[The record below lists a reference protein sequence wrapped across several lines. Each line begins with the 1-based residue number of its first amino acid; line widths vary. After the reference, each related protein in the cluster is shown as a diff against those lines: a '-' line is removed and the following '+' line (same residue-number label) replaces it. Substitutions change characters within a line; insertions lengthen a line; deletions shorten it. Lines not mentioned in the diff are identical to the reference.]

1 MNSLKYI
8 MLLALLF
15 STASRMPA
23 AAASTDTRID
33 FSSLDSSHPFK
44 VYGTLYLPENT
55 SGRCPAVV
63 MIHGTMGVDS
73 RGTLYR
79 IPLLNA
85 GIAVFEV
92 DFKDGIYKS
101 PIDRPK
107 IDTFLPLA
115 FAALKELRKVPS
127 IDPGRIGIMGFS
139 LGGAITLSTALDDNR
154 KAWMGD
160 EKGFAAHAGFYPVA
174 KAFIPKIESGGV
186 LTGSPIVIFYGTDD
200 SYGDGDQV
208 PQLKSLLQT
217 KFNFVLTT
225 YEYAGAT
232 HGFNLNAPSITYFD
246 PAAKH
251 MRGHMAYDAQATEDS
266 LPKLVDFMRTNLAVK

>member
-1 MNSLKYI
+1 MSSLKYI
-8 MLLALLF
+8 MLLALFF
-15 STASRMPA
+15 SAASRIPA

-33 FSSLDSSHPFK
+33 FSSLNSSHPFK
-44 VYGTLYLPENT
+44 VYGTLYLPENA
-55 SGRCPAVV
+55 SGQCPAVV
-63 MIHGTMGVDS
+63 MIHGTMGIDS

-79 IPLLNA
+79 VPLLNA

-92 DFKDGIYKS
+92 NFKDGIYRS

-107 IDTFLPLA
+107 IDAFLPLA

-127 IDPGRIGIMGFS
+127 IDPSRIGIMGFS
-139 LGGAITLSTALDDNR
+139 LGGAITLSTALDENR

-160 EKGFAAHAGFYPVA
+160 EKGFAAHAGFYPVV

-186 LTGSPIVIFYGTDD
+186 LTGAPIIIFYGTDD
-200 SYGDGDQV
+200 AYGDGDQV

-266 LPKLVDFMRTNLAVK
+266 LPKLVDFMRKNLAVK

>member
-1 MNSLKYI
+1 MSSLKCI
-8 MLLALLF
+8 MLLALFTL
-15 STASRMPA
+15 TASQIPAVA
-23 AAASTDTRID
+23 AATDARID
-33 FSSLDSSHPFK
+33 FASLDSSHQLK
-44 VYGTLYLPENT
+44 VYGTLYLPESA
-55 SGRCPAVV
+55 SGRSPAVV
-63 MIHGTMGVDS
+63 MIHGTMGIDS

-79 IPLLNA
+79 VPLLNA

-92 DFKDGIYKS
+92 NFKDGIYKS

-127 IDPGRIGIMGFS
+127 IDPARIGIMGFS
-139 LGGAITLSTALDDNR
+139 LGGAITLSTALDENR

-174 KAFIPKIESGGV
+174 KAFIPKIEGGSA
-186 LTGSPIVIFYGTDD
+186 LTGAPIVIFYGTDD
-200 SYGDGDQV
+200 AYGDGDQV
-208 PQLKSLLQT
+208 PELKSLLQT
-217 KFNFVLTT
+217 KFNFELTT
-225 YEYAGAT
+225 YEYPGAT
-232 HGFNLNAPSITYFD
+232 HGFNLNAPPITYFD

-266 LPKLVDFMRTNLAVK
+266 LPKLVDFMRKNLAVK